1 MALALLNS
9 AGPLSVISANNLA
22 GRPGAR
28 TAAEAL
34 TGLEDKI
41 ELLLNGG

>member
-1 MALALLNS
+1 MASALLNS
-9 AGPLSVISANNLA
+9 TGPLAVTSANNLA
-22 GRPGAR
+22 GQPGAR

-34 TGLEDKI
+34 TGLDDKI